1 MVQTFP
7 CTGISNQKWSL
18 TLLPGE
24 EDVYEIISHV
34 AGGNRCLDVLEGS
47 FSPGAT
53 LDIFHCTTGN
63 GRFHLAQLYFLDGV

>member
-1 MVQTFP
+1 MTSNPHWVRVFLVW
-7 CTGISNQKWSL
+7 GGRISNQKWSL

-47 FSPGAT
+47 FGPGVT
-53 LDIFHCTTGN
+53 LDIFHCTTRN
-63 GRFHLAQLYFLDGV
+63 GLST